1 MPSKEKKMALKSR
14 IWNMKEVKF
23 LAKALACTV
32 RGGNDDLSEKSFI
45 QKKKKKLT
53 LSVIDNIFDINS
65 N

>member
-1 MPSKEKKMALKSR
+1 MALKSR
-14 IWNMKEVKF
+14 IWNIKEVKF

-45 QKKKKKLT
+45 QKKKLT

>member
-1 MPSKEKKMALKSR
+1 MALKSR

-32 RGGNDDLSEKSFI
+32 RGGNDDLPEKSFI
-45 QKKKKKLT
+45 QKKNLT

>member
-1 MPSKEKKMALKSR
+1 MALKSR
-14 IWNMKEVKF
+14 IWNIKEVKF

-45 QKKKKKLT
+45 QKKKKLT

>member
-1 MPSKEKKMALKSR
+1 MALKSR

-32 RGGNDDLSEKSFI
+32 RGGNDDLPEKSFI
-45 QKKKKKLT
+45 QKKKKLT
-53 LSVIDNIFDINS
+53 LSVIDNIFDIDS